1 MLQNVANMAK
11 ASLDAGLIK
20 ADARGKADLWS
31 QVAAVEDFCQDLRT
45 AQAAQA
51 QAQASAVNIVAV
63 AVPAPAPSEPPV

>member
-31 QVAAVEDFCQDLRT
+31 QVAAVEDFCQELRT
-45 AQAAQA
+45 AQAAQAQA

-63 AVPAPAPSEPPV
+63 AVPAPSEPPV

>member
-31 QVAAVEDFCQDLRT
+31 QVAAVEDFCQELRT
-45 AQAAQA
+45 AQAA

-63 AVPAPAPSEPPV
+63 AVPAPSEPPV

>member
-31 QVAAVEDFCQDLRT
+31 QVAAVEDFCQELRT